1 MGKNRLGTMVEP
13 VLDGFLAV
21 SMDMM
26 RCLSEG
32 IKAINNVK
40 LGKIKR

>member
-1 MGKNRLGTMVEP
+1 MVEL

-26 RCLSEG
+26 RCLSES
-32 IKAINNVK
+32 IKAINNVN

>member
-1 MGKNRLGTMVEP
+1 MVEP

-32 IKAINNVK
+32 TKAINNVK

>member
-1 MGKNRLGTMVEP
+1 MVEP

-32 IKAINNVK
+32 TKAVNNVK

>member
-1 MGKNRLGTMVEP
+1 MVEL

-26 RCLSEG
+26 QCLSEG

>member
-1 MGKNRLGTMVEP
+1 MVEP

-21 SMDMM
+21 SMNMM